1 MPTPPLQIE
10 VTPDTARFAAVLRVF
25 AKHLCHAADEIEH
38 LASPAHPP
46 ADESGGGD

>member
-1 MPTPPLQIE
+1 VSTPPLQIE

-25 AKHLCHAADEIEH
+25 AKHLCRAADEIES

-46 ADESGGGD
+46 ADGSGVGD